1 MLEIFNTLWTSASWV
16 IVLAVLALLY
26 FWYAAIIGRRNK
38 VQEALGGIDVQL
50 TQRHDLIP
58 NVLEIA
64 RAFMAHESK
73 LLEEITALRS
83 QAQSGIGARTPEA
96 VAQHLG
102 AEGALAGRMGQFFAL
117 SENYPQLKSDQT
129 MLEAQRTYR
138 NVEDNIAAARRFYNS
153 AVTALNNSIQIPPG
167 SLLAKFAGVTPYPF
181 YEATAEQREPVSAA
195 AFFKS

>member
-1 MLEIFNTLWTSASWV
+1 MLEILNTLWTSVGWM
-16 IVLAVLALLY
+16 LTLALFALLF
-26 FWYAAIIGRRNK
+26 FWYAAIISRRNK

-64 RAFMAHESK
+64 RAFMAHEKS
-73 LLEEITALRS
+73 LLEDITSLRA
-83 QAQSGIGARTPEA
+83 QAQSGMGARTPDE
-96 VAQHLG
+96 VAKHLG
-102 AEGALAGRMGQFFAL
+102 AEGLLSTRMGQFFAVA
-117 SENYPQLKSDQT
+117 ENYPQLKSDQT

-153 AVTALNNSIQIPPG
+153 AVTSLNNAIQIPPG
-167 SLLAKFAGVTPYPF
+167 SLLAKVAGVTAYPY

-195 AFFKS
+195 AFFKQ